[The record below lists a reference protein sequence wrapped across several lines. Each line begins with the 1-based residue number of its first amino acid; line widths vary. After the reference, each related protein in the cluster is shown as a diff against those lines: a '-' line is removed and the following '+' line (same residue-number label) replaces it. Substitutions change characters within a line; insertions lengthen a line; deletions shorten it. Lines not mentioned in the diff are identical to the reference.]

1 MDLLPIQS
9 RKYNV
14 DRSKIKEEK
23 RKEDKF
29 RYALKNLFFL
39 ILILINF
46 LFLWLFNLF

>member
-9 RKYNV
+9 RKSFRKYNV

-29 RYALKNLFFL
+29 RYALKKFF
-39 ILILINF
+39 F
-46 LFLWLFNLF
+46 